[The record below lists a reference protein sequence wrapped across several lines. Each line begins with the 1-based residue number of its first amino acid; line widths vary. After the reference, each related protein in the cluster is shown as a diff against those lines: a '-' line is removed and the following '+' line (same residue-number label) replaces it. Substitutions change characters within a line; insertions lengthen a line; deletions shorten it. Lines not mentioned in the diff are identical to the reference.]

1 MIHDPVECLQ
11 RLFPSEEDKVRVQRG
26 VERLRRAKRIRLELD
41 NGTKVWFDKTDR
53 PVFGQYGYAE
63 EPAAGTI
70 G

>member
-26 VERLRRAKRIRLELD
+26 VERLRRAKRIRLESD